1 MFLSPITYHLSPSSM
16 IILGIDPGTAALG
29 YGLIQSNKDNLKLI
43 KYGCITTESK
53 QAMPLR
59 LHLIYEE
66 VKKLIQKYKPDQL
79 AVEEIFFAKNSK
91 TALKVG
97 QARGVIL
104 LLGAE
109 HRIPVFD
116 YAPLQVKQSIAAYGR
131 ADKEQVQ
138 KMVQVI
144 LKLEKLPEPDDAA
157 DALAIAICHTFHS
170 NR

>member
-1 MFLSPITYHLSPSSM
+1 M

-29 YGLIQSNKDNLKLI
+29 YGVVSGDKDNLKMVSF
-43 KYGCITTESK
+43 GCITTESK

-59 LHLIYEE
+59 LHLIYKE
-66 VKKLIQKYKPDQL
+66 VKKVIEKFKPDFL

-109 HRIPVFD
+109 CRVPVID
-116 YAPLQVKQSIAAYGR
+116 YTPLQVKQTITTYGR

-138 KMVQVI
+138 KMVQLL
-144 LKLEKLPEPDDAA
+144 LKLKEIPEPDDAA
-157 DALAIAICHTFHS
+157 DALAIAICHLFHS
-170 NR
+170 KNN

>member
-1 MFLSPITYHLSPSSM
+1 M

-29 YGLIQSNKDNLKLI
+29 YGLVRGDKDNLKLV
-43 KYGCITTESK
+43 KYGCVTTESK

-59 LHLIYEE
+59 LQTIHQEI
-66 VKKLIQKYKPDQL
+66 KKLIQNYKPDQL

-116 YAPLQVKQSIAAYGR
+116 YTPLQVKQSIASYGR

-138 KMVQVI
+138 RMVQLI
-144 LKLEKLPEPDDAA
+144 LKLKEPPKSDDAA
-157 DALAIAICHTFHS
+157 DALAVAICHSFHHHR
-170 NR
+170 N

>member
-1 MFLSPITYHLSPSSM
+1 M

-157 DALAIAICHTFHS
+157 DALAIAICHTFHK
-170 NR
+170 

>member
-1 MFLSPITYHLSPSSM
+1 M

-29 YGLIQSNKDNLKLI
+29 YGLIQGNKDNLKLI

-157 DALAIAICHTFHS
+157 DALAIAICHTFHK
-170 NR
+170 

>member
-1 MFLSPITYHLSPSSM
+1 M

-29 YGLIQSNKDNLKLI
+29 YGLIQGDKDNLKLI
-43 KYGCITTESK
+43 KYGCVKTESK
-53 QAMPLR
+53 QAMPFR
-59 LHLIYEE
+59 LHIIHKEI
-66 VKKLIQKYKPDQL
+66 KKLMQKYKPDQL

-116 YAPLQVKQSIAAYGR
+116 YTPLQVKQSVTAYGR
-131 ADKEQVQ
+131 ADKQQVQ
-138 KMVQVI
+138 KMVQAI
-144 LKLEKLPEPDDAA
+144 LKLKEIPEPDDAA
-157 DALAIAICHTFHS
+157 DALAVAICHMFQVPG